1 MLTQYKGNI
10 RDIGMLTNTL
20 QQEKNQI
27 LYVLVR
33 DFIDAIKDHENERKG
48 EGLFGLHILISV
60 HQEGNQH
67 RKELKAGTETEG
79 MEEGCLL
86 A

>member
-10 RDIGMLTNTL
+10 RDIGMVTNTL
-20 QQEKNQI
+20 QQEKKQI
-27 LYVLVR
+27 LNVLVR
-33 DFIDAIKDHENERKG
+33 DFIDAIKDHEKERKG

-60 HQEGNQH
+60 HQEGNQR

>member
-60 HQEGNQH
+60 HQEGNQR